1 MLPDLNFIEP
11 QMPPPLCHLR
21 QKNVNQQCITCLV
34 KSELLVE
41 FHSHFVQPHT
51 KMLSQDPLQNTQM
64 SVLKLNFLS
73 ILIMF
78 RESPY

>member
-1 MLPDLNFIEP
+1 MLPDLSFIEP

-21 QKNVNQQCITCLV
+21 QKMLITNVLHVLSSRNCCLNFIHI
-34 KSELLVE
+34 LCN
-41 FHSHFVQPHT
+41 HT
-51 KMLSQDPLQNTQM
+51 QKMLSQDPLQNTQM

-73 ILIMF
+73 ILVMF